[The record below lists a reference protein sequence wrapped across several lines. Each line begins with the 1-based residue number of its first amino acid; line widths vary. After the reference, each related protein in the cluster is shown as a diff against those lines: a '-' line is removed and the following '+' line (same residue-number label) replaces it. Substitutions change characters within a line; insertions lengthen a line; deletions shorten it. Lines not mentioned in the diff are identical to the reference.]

1 MALPRIP
8 GFAMQGRGGSKI
20 ATERDAEMETLR
32 TTGGRTRRHVLI
44 GCAAALT
51 AMRVG
56 AARGQAAYPVRAI
69 KIVIPFSAGA
79 VSDICVRILAERL
92 APRLG
97 QQIVI
102 DNQSGPGGI
111 AAAHAALSAPRD
123 GYTLEILANS
133 TAVAVSQFNNLG
145 YDPFTDFIPISGISD
160 FGYVIGTNTG
170 SRFAD
175 LGQVLADMRS
185 RPGAINV
192 GTSAAGTSPYFMAEL
207 LKIMAK
213 VDFTI
218 VPYRLT
224 SELTMSMLRGDV
236 DVYIDTFGAFKSS
249 WESKR
254 ARALATTGATRLP
267 LLPDVPT
274 IDEQGVT
281 GFDVTSWN
289 GLFAPANTPPEAIA
303 RLTRD
308 VAAALAEPQVA
319 QGFRDAGAI
328 VAPLPPAA
336 LAKRLRSDTEKWAR
350 VIALLNVP
358 KK

>member
-1 MALPRIP
+1 MPAP
-8 GFAMQGRGGSKI
+8 GTRHSFAGEPKETG
-20 ATERDAEMETLR
+20 METPKAAD
-32 TTGGRTRRHVLI
+32 GPARRQLLA
-44 GCAAALT
+44 GAAALSAT
-51 AMRVG
+51 GINDAHG
-56 AARGQAAYPVRAI
+56 EGAYPARAI

-79 VSDICVRILAERL
+79 VSDICVRILAEHL
-92 APRLG
+92 ARRLG

-111 AAAHAALSAPRD
+111 AAARVALLAPRD

-145 YDPFTDFIPISGISD
+145 YDPFADFIPICGISD
-160 FGYVIGTNTG
+160 FGYVLGTK
-170 SRFAD
+170 AD
-175 LGQVLADMRS
+175 SSFQDFGQVLAAMRR
-185 RPGAINV
+185 RPGAVNL

-213 VDFTI
+213 VDFAI

-224 SELTMSMLRGDV
+224 SELTMAMLRGDV

-249 WESKR
+249 WEGQR
-254 ARALATTGATRLP
+254 ARALATTGATRLS
-267 LLPDVPT
+267 LLPEVPT
-274 IDEQGVT
+274 IAEQGVA

-289 GLFAPANTPPEAIA
+289 GLFAPANTPAEAIA

-308 VAAALAEPQVA
+308 VAATLAEPAVV
-319 QGFRDAGAI
+319 QGFRDAGA
-328 VAPLPPAA
+328 AAMPLPPPA
-336 LAKRLRSDTEKWAR
+336 LAERLRSDTDKWAR

>member
-1 MALPRIP
+1 METSSARGGPTRRRVLAAIGTAGSVLALPAIDP
-8 GFAMQGRGGSKI
+8 
-20 ATERDAEMETLR
+20 
-32 TTGGRTRRHVLI
+32 
-44 GCAAALT
+44 
-51 AMRVG
+51 G
-56 AARGQAAYPVRAI
+56 AARAEAAYPVRAI
-69 KIVIPFSAGA
+69 KVVIPFSAGS
-79 VSDICVRILAERL
+79 VTDICVRILAERL

-111 AAAHAALSAPRD
+111 AAARAALSAPRD
-123 GYTLEILANS
+123 GYTLEIFANS
-133 TAVAVSQFNNLG
+133 TAVAVSQFNNLT
-145 YDPFTDFIPISGISD
+145 YDPFADFIPISGISD
-160 FGYVIGTNTG
+160 FGYVIGTH
-170 SRFAD
+170 SELRFD
-175 LGQVLADMRS
+175 SLGQVLDEMRR
-185 RPGAINV
+185 RPGAVNM

-213 VDFTI
+213 VDFAI

-236 DVYIDTFGAFKSS
+236 DVYIDTFGAFKSA
-249 WESKR
+249 WEGKR

-274 IDEQGVT
+274 VDEQGVR

-289 GLFAPANTPPEAIA
+289 GLFAPAHTPPEVVA
-303 RLTRD
+303 RLTKD
-308 VAAALAEPQVA
+308 IAATLAEPAVVK
-319 QGFRDAGAI
+319 GFRDAGAI
-328 VAPLPPAA
+328 AAPLSPAA
-336 LAKRLRSDTEKWAR
+336 LTRRLHEDTEKWAR

>member
-1 MALPRIP
+1 MEALD
-8 GFAMQGRGGSKI
+8 
-20 ATERDAEMETLR
+20 ATRVP
-32 TTGGRTRRHVLI
+32 TRRQLLM
-44 GCAAALT
+44 GCAAAWS
-51 AMRVG
+51 ASCFG
-56 AARGQAAYPVRAI
+56 IARGQAAYPVRAI

-97 QQIVI
+97 QQVII
-102 DNQSGPGGI
+102 DNQAGPGGI
-111 AAAHAALSAPRD
+111 AAARTALNAPRD

-145 YDPFTDFIPISGISD
+145 FDPFTDFIPISGISD
-160 FGYVIGTNTG
+160 FGYVIGTHTG
-170 SRFAD
+170 SRFED
-175 LGQVLADMRS
+175 VGQVLAEMRR
-185 RPGAINV
+185 RPGAVNV

-213 VDFTI
+213 VDFAI

-303 RLTRD
+303 RLARD
-308 VAAALAEPQVA
+308 VAATLAEPAVV

-328 VAPLPPAA
+328 ANPLPPAA
-336 LAKRLRSDTEKWAR
+336 LANRLRSDTDKWAR

>member
-1 MALPRIP
+1 M
-8 GFAMQGRGGSKI
+8 
-20 ATERDAEMETLR
+20 
-32 TTGGRTRRHVLI
+32 
-44 GCAAALT
+44 
-51 AMRVG
+51 
-56 AARGQAAYPVRAI
+56 
-69 KIVIPFSAGA
+69 
-79 VSDICVRILAERL
+79 
-92 APRLG
+92 
-97 QQIVI
+97 
-102 DNQSGPGGI
+102 
-111 AAAHAALSAPRD
+111 
-123 GYTLEILANS
+123 
-133 TAVAVSQFNNLG
+133 
-145 YDPFTDFIPISGISD
+145 
-160 FGYVIGTNTG
+160 IGTNAG

-175 LGQVLADMRS
+175 LEQALAEMRR
-185 RPGAINV
+185 RPGAVNV

-249 WESKR
+249 WDSKR
-254 ARALATTGATRLP
+254 ARALATTGATRLS
-267 LLPDVPT
+267 LLPEVPT
-274 IDEQGVT
+274 VDEQGVT

-336 LAKRLRSDTEKWAR
+336 LARRLRSDTEKWAR

>member
-1 MALPRIP
+1 METPRIA
-8 GFAMQGRGGSKI
+8 GA
-20 ATERDAEMETLR
+20 
-32 TTGGRTRRHVLI
+32 RTRRQLLI
-44 GCAAALT
+44 GWRRGSVRT
-51 AMRVG
+51 APRRR
-56 AARGQAAYPVRAI
+56 AGQAAYPVRAI

-79 VSDICVRILAERL
+79 VSDICLRILAERL

-97 QQIVI
+97 QQVVI
-102 DNQSGPGGI
+102 DNQSGPEGI

-133 TAVAVSQFNNLG
+133 TTVAVSQFNNLG
-145 YDPFTDFIPISGISD
+145 YDPFTDFVPISGISD

-175 LGQVLADMRS
+175 LGQVLADMRR
-185 RPGAINV
+185 RPGAVNV

-254 ARALATTGATRLP
+254 ARPLATTGATRLP
-267 LLPDVPT
+267 LLADVPT

-289 GLFAPANTPPEAIA
+289 GLFAPANTPLEAIA
-303 RLTRD
+303 RLSRD

-319 QGFRDAGAI
+319 KGFRDAGAI